1 MPVKIRLS
9 KRGRKKLAFY
19 HIVVA
24 DSRAPR
30 DGKSIERI
38 GSYNPGTN
46 PATIELDFDRALDWL
61 QKGAQPTDTCRSIL
75 SKQGVMYKKHLLEG
89 VKKGAFNEEEAES
102 RFKQWITDKLSKEK
116 ALTDKL
122 AVGKA
127 DEAKKRFEAES
138 KVREAKAEMLAKKL
152 KAEAEAEAKAKAEVT
167 EQGEAEAK
175 AEPEIKAEA
184 AEAKADA
191 EAKPEVKTETAEA
204 EAKPVVKTEAAEAEA
219 KPEVKTEAAEAEA
232 EAKPEAKTEA
242 AEAEA
247 KPEGKPEVKAE
258 AEVAEAKAPSKPKV
272 EDKAEVK
279 TDAKPEAKAKG
290 KGKAKPKEEE

>member
-122 AVGKA
+122 AMGKA

-175 AEPEIKAEA
+175 AEAKPEVKAEAKAEVKAEA
-184 AEAKADA
+184 AEA
-191 EAKPEVKTETAEA
+191 EAKPEAKAE
-204 EAKPVVKTEAAEAEA
+204 VKTEAAEAEA
-219 KPEVKTEAAEAEA
+219 KPEAKPEAKAETAEAEA
-232 EAKPEAKTEA
+232 EA
-242 AEAEA
+242 
-247 KPEGKPEVKAE
+247 KPEVKAE
-258 AEVAEAKAPSKPKV
+258 AEVAEANAPGKPKA
-272 EDKAEVK
+272 EDKAEGK
-279 TDAKPEAKAKG
+279 TEAMPEAKAKG
-290 KGKAKPKEEE
+290 KGKAKPKAEE